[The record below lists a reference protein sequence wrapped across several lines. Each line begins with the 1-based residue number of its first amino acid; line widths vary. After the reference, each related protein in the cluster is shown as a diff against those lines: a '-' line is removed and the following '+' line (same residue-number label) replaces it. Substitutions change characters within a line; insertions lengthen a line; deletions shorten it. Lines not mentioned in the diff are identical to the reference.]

1 MSTFEIIVSVATL
14 IGVIFNIW
22 TSKWSI
28 RRRIERKQ
36 RRIHYIDNY
45 QFAKY
50 GHNKM
55 LFHPGMTKMDREKMH
70 LQDEIEELRKDL

>member
-1 MSTFEIIVSVATL
+1 MSAFEIIVSVATL
-14 IGVIFNIW
+14 IGVIFNIR

-36 RRIHYIDNY
+36 RRIHYIDDY

-55 LFHPGMTKMDREKMH
+55 LIHPGMTKLDREKMY

>member
-36 RRIHYIDNY
+36 RRIHYIDDY
-45 QFAKY
+45 QFRKY
-50 GHNKM
+50 GSNKM
-55 LFHPGMTKMDREKMH
+55 LIHPAMTKMDLQKSK
-70 LQDEIEELRKDL
+70 LQDDIKELHKDL